1 MQLVGIIPGIPG
13 YLELVVVLMVGLLLF
28 GRRLPEIGRSVGRT
42 IVEFKKGIREVKD
55 DVSTAVTTTPPATN
69 PIQTPPESTA
79 GQPENA
85 PAASSKADASSS
97 PAGDSAAANP
107 AAADD
112 KTPPDQT

>member
-55 DVSTAVTTTPPATN
+55 EVNTAATSDPPTANQLHPPPA
-69 PIQTPPESTA
+69 STTGQQGDAAAA
-79 GQPENA
+79 GGSA
-85 PAASSKADASSS
+85 SS
-97 PAGDSAAANP
+97 PAGDSAA
-107 AAADD
+107 
-112 KTPPDQT
+112 TPPSAAGEKAPSDQT

>member
-28 GRRLPEIGRSVGRT
+28 GRRLPEVGRSVGRT

-55 DVSTAVTTTPPATN
+55 DVNTAATSNPPAENQIDPPSATTT
-69 PIQTPPESTA
+69 
-79 GQPENA
+79 GQPGNA
-85 PAASSKADASSS
+85 PAVSGDAGGSSS
-97 PAGDSAAANP
+97 PAGDSETATPSAAG
-107 AAADD
+107 D

>member
-55 DVSTAVTTTPPATN
+55 DVNTAATSDPPTSNQLQPPPA
-69 PIQTPPESTA
+69 STT
-79 GQPENA
+79 GQQGNA
-85 PAASSKADASSS
+85 TAATGASPS
-97 PAGDSAAANP
+97 PTGDSATAAP
-107 AAADD
+107 SAAAD
-112 KTPPDQT
+112 KTPSDQT